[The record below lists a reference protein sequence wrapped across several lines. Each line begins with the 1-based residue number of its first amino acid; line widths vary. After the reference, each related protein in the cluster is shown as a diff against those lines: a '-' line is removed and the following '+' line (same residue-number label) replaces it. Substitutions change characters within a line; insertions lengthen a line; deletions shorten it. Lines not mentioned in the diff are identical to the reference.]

1 MAIQWYPG
9 HMEKARREMLKDL
22 KLIDLIIEI
31 LDARAPFSTSNP
43 EIDKLGANKSRLL
56 ILNKAD
62 LADEKENRYW
72 AEYFASKGKTALIV
86 NSRSGAGIKDIEKT
100 VSVIMREKTERDRSR
115 GIMNRPVRSMVV
127 GIPNSGKSTF
137 INAYTKKASTKT
149 GNKPG
154 VTRGKQWIRMGKNLE
169 LLDTPGILAPK
180 IEREEVGFNL
190 ALIGS
195 INDEILNRE
204 ELALYFIAMA
214 RRRKL
219 TAFFERYGVDEDL
232 EEHEMLNAIAQTHGA
247 LLKGSQPDTRK
258 AALIIIDD
266 LRSGRLGRITV
277 DERQEQ

>member
-1 MAIQWYPG
+1 
-9 HMEKARREMLKDL
+9 MEKARREMVKDL

-43 EIDKLGANKSRLL
+43 EIDKLGENKARLL
-56 ILNKAD
+56 ILNKSD
-62 LADEKENRYW
+62 MADERENKYW
-72 AEYFASKGKTALIV
+72 VEYFASKGRKALIV

-100 VSVIMREKTERDRSR
+100 VAVICREKIERDRSR

-127 GIPNSGKSTF
+127 GIPNTGKSTF
-137 INAYTKKASTKT
+137 INAYTKKASAKT

-154 VTRGKQWIRMGKNLE
+154 VTRGKQWIRLGKNLE
-169 LLDTPGILAPK
+169 LLDTPGIMAPK
-180 IEREEVGFNL
+180 IEREEVGLNL

-195 INDEILNRE
+195 VNDEILDRE

-214 RRRKL
+214 KRRNIRS
-219 TAFFERYGVDEDL
+219 FFERYEIPDDL
-232 EEHEMLNAIAQTHGA
+232 SEAGILGHIANKSGA
-247 LLKGSQPDTRK
+247 LLKGSQPDERK

-277 DERQEQ
+277 DERQG

>member
-31 LDARAPFSTSNP
+31 LDARAPFSTCNP
-43 EIDKLGANKSRLL
+43 EIDKLGANKARLL
-56 ILNKAD
+56 ILNKSD
-62 LADEKENRYW
+62 MADEKENRYW
-72 AEYFASKGKTALIV
+72 AEHFASKGRKALIV
-86 NSRSGAGIKDIEKT
+86 NSRTGAGMKDIEKT
-100 VSVIMREKTERDRSR
+100 VSVICREKIERDLSR
-115 GIMNRPVRSMVV
+115 GIVNRPVRSMVV

-137 INAYTKKASTKT
+137 INAYTKKASAKT

-180 IEREEVGFNL
+180 IEREEVGYNL

-195 INDEILNRE
+195 INDEILDRE
-204 ELALYFIAMA
+204 ELAQYFIAMA
-214 RRRKL
+214 KRRHIES
-219 TAFFERYGVDEDL
+219 FFERYEVSDEL
-232 EEHEMLNAIAQTHGA
+232 TEAEILGHIAVRSGA

-258 AALIIIDD
+258 AALIVIDD

-277 DERQEQ
+277 DERQD